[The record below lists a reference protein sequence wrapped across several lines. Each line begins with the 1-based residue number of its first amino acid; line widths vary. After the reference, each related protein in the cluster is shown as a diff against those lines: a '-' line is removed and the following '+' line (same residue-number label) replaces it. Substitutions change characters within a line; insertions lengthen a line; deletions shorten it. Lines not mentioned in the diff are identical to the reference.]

1 MIIYDS
7 LIIIMTSL
15 ITIQKQEIPT
25 DLICPITG
33 QLMKN
38 PVITQNGQT
47 YEKEAIEEWFT
58 RKKTDP
64 LTRMEINT
72 HLIPNYSL
80 RKICDEYREKT
91 LKGVEIATEETKE
104 KLEKQKAKLKEQ
116 QDQLKKQQDKL
127 KEQQDQLKEL
137 EKKNLQMNNNESI
150 HWGEKPLSAEHPT
163 WKFNRSIN
171 KVRNWTVQEVLTW
184 LRSMKLVKYLS
195 AFERHN
201 VNGKKLCEIFYKFEC
216 YEDVD
221 YLENTLGVKVRLH
234 RVRLLRAFRQ
244 LGDQSIT
251 LPTTNG
257 SVTITHS
264 NSTIIE
270 QFRNDYGTVSR
281 TTTTT
286 SNSIPDENGNIN
298 CTNCVGC
305 KNCIGCTN
313 CRNCDRCTGCTN
325 CKYCT
330 GCTGCA
336 NCNRCID
343 CTGCANC
350 ERCDSC
356 TGCQN
361 CEGCTD
367 CISCQNCTHCTNCK
381 NCTCCYSCTGCTDCR
396 NFWDGINCENCN
408 GGKDCTDCKNCF
420 KCTSCK
426 ECKNCINCFMCYRCV
441 AIVKGD
447 NLRNCSY

>member
-1 MIIYDS
+1 MFIYDS

-15 ITIQKQEIPT
+15 ITKQKQEIPT

-38 PVITQNGQT
+38 PVITENGQT

-64 LTRMEINT
+64 LTGMKINT
-72 HLIPNYSL
+72 RLIPNFLL

-116 QDQLKKQQDKL
+116 QDQLKKQQDQL
-127 KEQQDQLKEL
+127 KKQQDQLKAQQDQLKEL

-150 HWGEKPLSAEHPT
+150 DWSHVVRHPHGLE
-163 WKFNRSIN
+163 FNSTFQ

-244 LGDQSIT
+244 LGDQSLT

-264 NSTIIE
+264 SSTIIE
-270 QFRNDYGTVSR
+270 QFQNNYDTISR

-286 SNSIPDENGNIN
+286 STHTPDAYGNIN
-298 CTNCVGC
+298 IYKYKENIK
-305 KNCIGCTN
+305 KN
-313 CRNCDRCTGCTN
+313 
-325 CKYCT
+325 K
-330 GCTGCA
+330 
-336 NCNRCID
+336 
-343 CTGCANC
+343 
-350 ERCDSC
+350 
-356 TGCQN
+356 
-361 CEGCTD
+361 
-367 CISCQNCTHCTNCK
+367 
-381 NCTCCYSCTGCTDCR
+381 
-396 NFWDGINCENCN
+396 
-408 GGKDCTDCKNCF
+408 
-420 KCTSCK
+420 
-426 ECKNCINCFMCYRCV
+426 
-441 AIVKGD
+441 
-447 NLRNCSY
+447 

>member
-1 MIIYDS
+1 MFIYDS

-15 ITIQKQEIPT
+15 ITKQKQEIPT

-38 PVITQNGQT
+38 PVITENGQT

-64 LTRMEINT
+64 LTGMKINT
-72 HLIPNYSL
+72 RLIPNFLL

-116 QDQLKKQQDKL
+116 QDQLKKQQDQL
-127 KEQQDQLKEL
+127 KAQQDQLKEL

-150 HWGEKPLSAEHPT
+150 DWSHVVRHPHGLE
-163 WKFNRSIN
+163 FNSTFQ

-244 LGDQSIT
+244 LGDQSLT

-264 NSTIIE
+264 SSTIIE
-270 QFRNDYGTVSR
+270 QFQNNYDTISR

-286 SNSIPDENGNIN
+286 STHTPDAYGNIN
-298 CTNCVGC
+298 IYKYKENIK
-305 KNCIGCTN
+305 KN
-313 CRNCDRCTGCTN
+313 
-325 CKYCT
+325 K
-330 GCTGCA
+330 
-336 NCNRCID
+336 
-343 CTGCANC
+343 
-350 ERCDSC
+350 
-356 TGCQN
+356 
-361 CEGCTD
+361 
-367 CISCQNCTHCTNCK
+367 
-381 NCTCCYSCTGCTDCR
+381 
-396 NFWDGINCENCN
+396 
-408 GGKDCTDCKNCF
+408 
-420 KCTSCK
+420 
-426 ECKNCINCFMCYRCV
+426 
-441 AIVKGD
+441 
-447 NLRNCSY
+447 

>member
-15 ITIQKQEIPT
+15 ITKQKQEIPT

-38 PVITQNGQT
+38 PVITENGQT

-64 LTRMEINT
+64 LTGMKINT
-72 HLIPNYSL
+72 HLIPNFLL

-116 QDQLKKQQDKL
+116 QDQLKKQQDQL
-127 KEQQDQLKEL
+127 KAQQDQLKEL

-150 HWGEKPLSAEHPT
+150 DWSHVVRHPYGLE
-163 WKFNRSIN
+163 FNN
-171 KVRNWTVQEVLTW
+171 TFQKVRNWTVQEVLTW

-221 YLENTLGVKVRLH
+221 YLENTLGVNVRLH

-244 LGDQSIT
+244 LGDQSLT

-264 NSTIIE
+264 SSTIIE
-270 QFRNDYGTVSR
+270 QFQNDYGTVSS
-281 TTTTT
+281 TTTTI

-305 KNCIGCTN
+305 KNCIGCVD
-313 CRNCDRCTGCTN
+313 CVDCHGCTGCTN
-325 CKYCT
+325 CNGCIRCTGCVNCKYCGSCT
-330 GCTGCA
+330 GCKGCDHCQKCTGCA
-336 NCNRCID
+336 L
-343 CTGCANC
+343 C
-350 ERCDSC
+350 EK
-356 TGCQN
+356 
-361 CEGCTD
+361 CED
-367 CISCQNCTHCTNCK
+367 
-381 NCTCCYSCTGCTDCR
+381 
-396 NFWDGINCENCN
+396 
-408 GGKDCTDCKNCF
+408 
-420 KCTSCK
+420 
-426 ECKNCINCFMCYRCV
+426 CINCHSCVMMKHVKNHRVYRKI
-441 AIVKGD
+441 IV
-447 NLRNCSY
+447 RE